1 MGKRTFSVGGLLVS
15 SAMVAGFFGSSITAS
30 ATSTTYTIGVDNAT
44 PNGHDFEY
52 VDFFPRGLPLDDS
65 GASPTLIPDGATLDF
80 AWNPGSPDGFHTAT
94 LLKAGTAP
102 GPNTW
107 GSDHPVAV
115 PDSDDGA
122 GKLQLNPAILAP
134 GPDPSCGH
142 DVGSP
147 CHYGGGTELNSGAQ
161 PTATGAHYFVNIS
174 LDTSSP
180 TTVHFVCLIHPGM
193 QGAVTVVPANSEASP
208 LTPAQ
213 VSAAAAAQYTADN
226 TEAFAAENAANSAA
240 VTTSADGSRTI
251 TMTAGTASQHVEVA
265 EMLPSQVRVR
275 QGDRVK
281 WVTKTRSDIHTVTFP
296 NGAGSNSVDPIPF
309 VCEGT
314 GAVDTA
320 ANPAAGPPAFGCAS
334 PDKVENH
341 LIPGP
346 LGPRAIT
353 STSTV
358 ASSGILANAPAPFP
372 NNFTFTFPRTGT
384 FAYMCRIHDHMV
396 GTVVV
401 SAASR
406 LAQTGRGPTSGSSPL
421 PFGALL
427 GGFALLLGLG
437 LLATRRLSST
447 RR

>member
-52 VDFFPRGLPLDDS
+52 VDFFLRGLPLDDS

-115 PDSDDGA
+115 PDSDDGT

-251 TMTAGTASQHVEVA
+251 T
-265 EMLPSQVRVR
+265 
-275 QGDRVK
+275 
-281 WVTKTRSDIHTVTFP
+281 
-296 NGAGSNSVDPIPF
+296 
-309 VCEGT
+309 
-314 GAVDTA
+314 
-320 ANPAAGPPAFGCAS
+320 
-334 PDKVENH
+334 
-341 LIPGP
+341 
-346 LGPRAIT
+346 

>member
-1 MGKRTFSVGGLLVS
+1 RTSSVGALSVS
-15 SAMVAGFFGSSITAS
+15 SAMVAGCFGSSITAS

-102 GPNTW
+102 GPNTR

-115 PDSDDGA
+115 PDSDDGT

-193 QGAVTVVPANSEASP
+193 QGAVTVVPANSESSP
-208 LTPAQ
+208 LTPAPVQ
-213 VSAAAAAQYTADN
+213 IASTRFRSSVRGQAQWTRPPIRRQALPRL
-226 TEAFAAENAANSAA
+226 A
-240 VTTSADGSRTI
+240 VPHPTRSRITSSRVLWGRGRSPAPRPSPRPGSWPTRRHHSRTTSRSPSR
-251 TMTAGTASQHVEVA
+251 ER
-265 EMLPSQVRVR
+265 EPLP
-275 QGDRVK
+275 
-281 WVTKTRSDIHTVTFP
+281 IC
-296 NGAGSNSVDPIPF
+296 AGSTTTWSGRSWLVPPA
-309 VCEGT
+309 GSHRR
-314 GAVDTA
+314 AVDL
-320 ANPAAGPPAFGCAS
+320 PPAQVPCRL
-334 PDKVENH
+334 V
-341 LIPGP
+341 
-346 LGPRAIT
+346 
-353 STSTV
+353 
-358 ASSGILANAPAPFP
+358 PFLEDLP
-372 NNFTFTFPRTGT
+372 F
-384 FAYMCRIHDHMV
+384 C
-396 GTVVV
+396 
-401 SAASR
+401 
-406 LAQTGRGPTSGSSPL
+406 SGSD
-421 PFGALL
+421 FWQH
-427 GGFALLLGLG
+427 GG
-437 LLATRRLSST
+437 
-447 RR
+447 

>member
-1 MGKRTFSVGGLLVS
+1 
-15 SAMVAGFFGSSITAS
+15 MVAGFFGSTITAS

-52 VDFFPRGLPLDDS
+52 VDFFPRGLPLSDS
-65 GASPTLIPDGATLDF
+65 GASPTLIRDGATLDF
-80 AWNPGSPDGFHTAT
+80 AWNSGSPDGFHTAT
-94 LLKAGTAP
+94 LLKKGTAP
-102 GPNTW
+102 GPTTW

-115 PDSDDGA
+115 PDTDDGT
-122 GKLQLNPAILAP
+122 GRLQLNPAILAP

-142 DVGSP
+142 DANHP
-147 CHYGGGTELNSGAQ
+147 CNYGGGTELNSGAQ
-161 PTATGAHYFVNIS
+161 PTGPGGHYFVQMA
-174 LDTSSP
+174 LDTSRA
-180 TTVHFVCLIHPGM
+180 TTIHFVCLIHPGM
-193 QGAVTVVPANSEASP
+193 QGAVTVLPADSEALP
-208 LTPAQ
+208 LTTAQ
-213 VSAAAAAQYTADN
+213 VSAAAAAQYNADN
-226 TEAFAAENAANSAA
+226 TEAFSAESAANSAA
-240 VTTSADGSRTI
+240 VKTNADGSRTT
-251 TMTAGTASQHVEVA
+251 TMTAGTASQHVEVV

-275 QGDRVK
+275 QGDHVK

-320 ANPAAGPPAFGCAS
+320 GNPAAGPPAFGCTS

-358 ASSGILANAPAPFP
+358 ASSGILANPPAPFP
-372 NNFTFTFPRTGT
+372 NNFTFTFPKPGS

-396 GTVVV
+396 GTIVVTAV
-401 SAASR
+401 R
-406 LAQTGRGPTSGSSPL
+406 QLAQTGRGDTSGSSSV
-421 PFGALL
+421 PFGALF
-427 GGFALLLGLG
+427 GVVALLLGLG
-437 LLATRRLSST
+437 ILATRRLGSI